1 MNHLAELQNL
11 GIVLKRQNGSTK
23 TKCPKCSHT
32 RKNKRDL
39 CLSVDIDNGL
49 YNCHNCGWTGN
60 VKFKKKKEFIIPPKI
75 NLNLNDRVK
84 KWFVNRAIT
93 EPTLLHY
100 KIGESLEYMPQAQ
113 SNRRCINFNYYR
125 DNDIVNVKFRDS
137 EKNFKMVSGA
147 ELIFYGLNN
156 IKDIERCYIVEGEID
171 CLSLHEVG
179 LSNVC
184 SVPNGASKGNQRL
197 EYLDNC
203 FEYFDN
209 KKEIVLCT
217 DNDEAGLQLRNEL
230 ARRLGNY
237 RCKYVDFGD
246 YKDAN
251 EVLVNLG
258 KEDLRNIVQ
267 NGKHFPLEGV
277 ININN
282 IWQNVLNYNENGIK
296 NYDIGLP
303 GSSDYFK
310 LSMGEWSVVSGIPNS
325 GKSDILDQVLCNL
338 SMTYGFRC
346 AMFSPESFP
355 YEGHIK
361 RIANKLK
368 QKNCDNNDLNDV
380 KDFIE
385 EHFYWIKIDLE
396 NLTLKS
402 ILQAF
407 RELVLQKGINVCVID
422 PYNMLDH
429 SAQRDFTYV
438 GKLLSQITQF
448 CQQTK
453 THLFL
458 VAHPRKIESEGG
470 QYKKPTLY
478 DISGSADFFNK
489 AYNGIIAYR
498 CIGQKTTYGS
508 DSVKIYVEKVK
519 RKENGQLGCFEIAP
533 DFKNGGVYKK
543 INDNYK
549 KLQVIKDN
557 DIPF

>member
-1 MNHLAELQNL
+1 MNHITEFQNI
-11 GIVLKRQNGSTK
+11 GIVFNKQHGNIK
-23 TKCPKCSHT
+23 TKCPQCSHK

-49 YNCHNCGWTGN
+49 YNCHNCGWNGN
-60 VKFKKKKEFIIPPKI
+60 VKFKKKKEFILPPKI
-75 NLNLNDRVK
+75 KVNLTDRIK
-84 KWFVNRAIT
+84 KWFLKRSIT
-93 EPTLLHY
+93 EPTLHYY
-100 KIGESLEYMPQAQ
+100 KIGESLEYMPQVQAK
-113 SNRRCINFNYYR
+113 RKCINFNYYR
-125 DNDIVNVKFRDS
+125 DNEIVNIKFRDS
-137 EKNFKMVSGA
+137 QKNFKLVSGA

-156 IKDIERCYIVEGEID
+156 IKSIDKCYIVEGEID
-171 CLSLHEVG
+171 CLSLHECA

-184 SVPNGASKGNQRL
+184 SVPNGASKGNQKL

-203 FEYFDN
+203 WEYFKN
-209 KKEIVLCT
+209 KKEIILCT
-217 DNDEAGLQLRNEL
+217 DNDDAGLQLRNEL

-237 RCKYVDFGD
+237 RCKYVDFGK

-251 EVLVNLG
+251 EVLVNEG
-258 KEDLRNIVQ
+258 KLFLKNIVQ
-267 NGKHFPLEGV
+267 NAKHFPLEGV
-277 ININN
+277 ISINN
-282 IWQNVLNYNENGIK
+282 IWQSVLNFNEKGIK

-303 GSSDYFK
+303 GSSNYFK

-325 GKSDILDQVLCNL
+325 GKSDILDQILCNL
-338 SMTYGFRC
+338 SMMYGFRC

-368 QKNCDNNDLNDV
+368 QKNCNNDDLNDV

-385 EHFYWIKIDLE
+385 DHFYWIKIDLE

-407 RELVLQKGINVCVID
+407 KELVFQKGINVCVID

-458 VAHPRKIESEGG
+458 VAHPRKIESDGG

-498 CIGQKTTYGS
+498 CIGQTTKYGS
-508 DSVKIYVEKVK
+508 DSVKIYIEKVK

-533 DFKNGGVYKK
+533 DFKNGGVYKEIK
-543 INDNYK
+543 
-549 KLQVIKDN
+549 QVGNLEIIKD